1 MLFRPEKLHS
11 RVKSMKHFYPS
22 LNLLLICLLTLQL
35 QSCAAPLIVAGAAGG
50 ATVANDQRSTRSL
63 VDDQVI
69 ETKTKDKIYADA
81 EVAKKIHINVT
92 SYNGVV
98 LLTGEALS
106 RSLRDRAI
114 NIARHIDKVRRVHN
128 EIRVADLTGFT
139 SRTNDGWITSKVKTQ
154 MLTAKGFKSS
164 QVKVTTEAG
173 TVYIM
178 GLVTKEAGNQAAE
191 IARNVSG
198 VKRVVKLFEYI

>member
-1 MLFRPEKLHS
+1 
-11 RVKSMKHFYPS
+11 MKRTQLPLS
-22 LNLLLICLLTLQL
+22 LLITCFLLTQL
-35 QSCAAPLIVAGAAGG
+35 QGCAAPILVAGAAGG
-50 ATVANDQRSTRSL
+50 ATVANDKRSTRSL

-69 ETKTKDKIYADA
+69 ETRTKDKIYANA

-106 RSLRDRAI
+106 RSLRTRAI

-128 EIRVADLTGFT
+128 EIRVADLTGFS
-139 SRTNDGWITSKVKTQ
+139 SRTNDSWITSKVKTQ
-154 MLTAKGFKSS
+154 MLATKGFKSS

-178 GLVTKEAGNQAAE
+178 GLVTKEVGNQAAE

-198 VKRVVKLFEYI
+198 VKRVVKLFEYN

>member
-1 MLFRPEKLHS
+1 MKPHLLFS
-11 RVKSMKHFYPS
+11 
-22 LNLLLICLLTLQL
+22 NLILACFLLTQL
-35 QSCAAPLIVAGAAGG
+35 QACAAPLLVAGAAGG
-50 ATVANDQRSTRSL
+50 ATVANDKRSTRSM

-69 ETKTKDKIYADA
+69 EAKTKDKIYADT
-81 EVAKKIHINVT
+81 EIAKKIHINVT

-98 LLTGEALS
+98 LLTGETLS
-106 RSLRDRAI
+106 RSLRTHVI
-114 NIARHIDKVRRVHN
+114 NITRHIDNVRRVHN
-128 EIRVADLTGFT
+128 EIRVADLTGLG
-139 SRTNDGWITSKVKTQ
+139 SRTNDSWITSKVKTQ
-154 MLTAKGFKSS
+154 MLAAKGFKSP
-164 QVKVTTEAG
+164 QIKVTTETG